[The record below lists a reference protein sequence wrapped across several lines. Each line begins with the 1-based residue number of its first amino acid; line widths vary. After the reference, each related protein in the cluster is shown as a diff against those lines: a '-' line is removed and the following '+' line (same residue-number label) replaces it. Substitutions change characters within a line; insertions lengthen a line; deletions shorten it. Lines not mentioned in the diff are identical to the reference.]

1 MIRKAPLQVPPT
13 KRLRIT
19 AECAIR
25 ATVIEPVRKPVRVP
39 SDNADAKPS
48 VYVFN
53 DVLEELRF
61 NAGWRADRIGGGLLA
76 GQRFIDPQTEQPYFE
91 VRGFLAGT
99 HIVDVGEFGRYLRV
113 QWKAAT
119 AGLHYHFPDA
129 EIVGW
134 YLALPDGERRPGSE
148 EVALHEAFF
157 SHPWQR
163 ALWIPSRR
171 SPVALHI
178 SGGTYT
184 PEPVGIINARADEQ
198 GAESTYRDSV

>member
-1 MIRKAPLQVPPT
+1 MIRKARRQVPPHQT
-13 KRLRIT
+13 LENRRRV
-19 AECAIR
+19 CDSGP
-25 ATVIEPVRKPVRVP
+25 VIEPARKSVRPTRNSAEVE
-39 SDNADAKPS
+39 PS
-48 VYVFN
+48 VYVFS

-61 NAGWRADRIGGGLLA
+61 NAGWRDDRIGGGLLA
-76 GQRFIDPQTEQPYFE
+76 GRRFIDPATERPYLE

-99 HIVDVGEFGRYLRV
+99 HIVDVSEFGRYLRV

-119 AGLHYHFPDA
+119 AGLHYHFKDA

-134 YLALPDGERRPGSE
+134 YLGLPDGERRPGSE

-157 SHPWQR
+157 TQTWHR
-163 ALWIPSRR
+163 ALWIPASR

-184 PEPVGIINARADEQ
+184 PEPVGIIDAKSAEQ
-198 GAESTYRDSV
+198 GDA